1 MFPPSS
7 EKGVVMLS
15 NTPFAR
21 LSFLLPHLET
31 LSPSHVFRPLF
42 PPPEAISVFCC
53 GHSTSPAES
62 ISVNGGGQMKKRDR
76 IRNFARLLRI
86 TRHRGH
92 VLGTLHEG
100 NLE

>member
-1 MFPPSS
+1 
-7 EKGVVMLS
+7 MLS
-15 NTPFAR
+15 NPPFAR

-53 GHSTSPAES
+53 GHSTSRAES
-62 ISVNGGGQMKKRDR
+62 LSVNERGGREGWQMKKGDR